1 MNITRQSINM
11 SILCSQC
18 NKTFVN
24 KYSLASHKSRYHYK
38 VKNASD
44 DDYPKNNWDK
54 SSIYSDN
61 TSQGKNI
68 ASARSGSDDGDVHD
82 DPDSDEHDDVNKKDA
97 LASSESE
104 DDKLHE
110 SDDSVSSNSGN
121 IYLNRK
127 KDALDS
133 DSDSESDEES
143 DGNLRKR
150 KSLKLHLSSKKMRD
164 RSTKS
169 DVTEL
174 LSSIENMLH
183 EHTSRTDPF
192 NLFQSFE
199 LKWNVFSNLR
209 DTVFGSLEAMQE
221 ALTDDEHLLVQAVLE
236 TASLDETSRLLNEN
250 TDLILSILSH
260 VKVWA
265 DNSPR

>member
-1 MNITRQSINM
+1 M

-18 NKTFVN
+18 NRTFVN

-44 DDYPKNNWDK
+44 DDCSKNIGDNP
-54 SSIYSDN
+54 SIYSDN
-61 TSQGKNI
+61 SIQGKNI
-68 ASARSGSDDGDVHD
+68 ASARSGSDDDDVHD
-82 DPDSDEHDDVNKKDA
+82 DPDSDEHDVNKMDA
-97 LASSESE
+97 LTSSESE

-110 SDDSVSSNSGN
+110 SDDSNTGN

-127 KDALDS
+127 KDVLDS
-133 DSDSESDEES
+133 ASDSKSYEES

-150 KSLKLHLSSKKMRD
+150 KSLKLHLSSKKRRG

-192 NLFQSFE
+192 NLFQSFQ
-199 LKWNVFSNLR
+199 LKWAVFSNLR

-236 TASLDETSRLLNEN
+236 TVSLDETSRLLSEN
-250 TDLILSILSH
+250 IDLILSILSH
-260 VKVWA
+260 VKIWA